1 MQDHARIGDTLLAK
15 LQGWPRDAA
24 RPLELRLFLAMPD
37 EDSSRA
43 AAGRLAREGID
54 ARAAAATA
62 QDGLTIEASCVVRHS
77 FLPSEE
83 TAGEL
88 NRLGDNLEALAASL
102 GGRFAGW
109 AVVWPQ
115 PSEETLAG
123 TEAGV
128 SCPQCGRKMK
138 LRKSSRGCF
147 LACGG
152 YPACRAVRDAP
163 RELLQRIG
171 ASPPGL
177 DVIEQPGW

>member
-1 MQDHARIGDTLLAK
+1 MQVHAPIGDTLHAK

-24 RPLELRLFLAMPD
+24 RPLELRLFLALPD

-43 AAGRLAREGID
+43 AVSRLAREGID
-54 ARAAAATA
+54 ARTEAATD
-62 QDGLTIEASCVVRHS
+62 QDGLTIEASCIVRSS

-83 TAGEL
+83 TSAEL
-88 NRLGDNLEALAASL
+88 NRLGGNLEALAASL

-115 PSEETLAG
+115 PSEETLAE
-123 TEAGV
+123 TESGV
-128 SCPQCGRKMK
+128 TCPQCGRKMK
-138 LRKSSRGCF
+138 LRKSGRGCF

-152 YPACRAVRDAP
+152 YPACRAVREAP